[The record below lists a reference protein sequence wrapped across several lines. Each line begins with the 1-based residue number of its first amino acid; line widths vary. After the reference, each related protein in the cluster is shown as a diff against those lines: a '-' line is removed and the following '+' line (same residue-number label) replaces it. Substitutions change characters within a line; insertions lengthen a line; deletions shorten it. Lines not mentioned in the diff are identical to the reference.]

1 MCSFWQRE
9 MGGLLESDTPTP
21 NPPALSIL
29 WYFILFHIQTKY
41 CTPFDGMFAFD
52 IFLEPQFYGWGEP
65 QYIWGVYNQYS
76 HKHGARRGVV
86 STAYP
91 ECEDVARF
99 DGWVRLCQPA
109 HHWWSPG
116 YNTRH
121 TSFLMEAK
129 YENNMSCYKR
139 YGIRYG
145 WYQGGVRYRAPY
157 GDKNDQR
164 KNALKNIIEH
174 QRTS

>member
-1 MCSFWQRE
+1 MVC
-9 MGGLLESDTPTP
+9 
-21 NPPALSIL
+21 I
-29 WYFILFHIQTKY
+29 
-41 CTPFDGMFAFD
+41 AFD

-129 YENNMSCYKR
+129 YENNMSCFKWE
-139 YGIRYG
+139 GIRYG
-145 WYQGGVRYRAPY
+145 WYQGYIANNMFPLWFKMQNGTRLVS
-157 GDKNDQR
+157 DDQLLVISFVT
-164 KNALKNIIEH
+164 KIQHIDLPWYWLGNYVGAI
-174 QRTS
+174 